1 MDRGAWWAT
10 VHTVTKE
17 SNTTERLNNNVNKLL
32 YNNQNPESN
41 VETVLLSNLQT
52 FIQILP
58 IDLASFIRKK
68 IQSHVF
74 HSRHRVPSRL

>member
-74 HSRHRVPSRL
+74 HSSHRVPSRL